1 MHVEVEFPTDD
12 RIQARSKEMVFEIGP
27 PSSHGGAPEAMGPFD
42 LVLSGLGLCTGYQ
55 VLAFLKERGLPRTGT
70 SLGISAV
77 HDEHTHL
84 LKTVSLEIRV
94 PEGFPEKYKDAL
106 IRAAGRCAVKTQL
119 GQAPEFE
126 FSVMPAGRRESEGQ
140 EDA

>member
-27 PSSHGGAPEAMGPFD
+27 PPSHGGAPEAMGPFD
-42 LVLSGLGLCTGYQ
+42 LLLSGLGLCTGYQ
-55 VLAFLKERGLPRTGT
+55 VLAFLKGRGLPRTEA
-70 SLGISAV
+70 SLNISAV
-77 HDEHTHL
+77 RDEHTHL

-94 PEGFPEKYKDAL
+94 PEGFPEKHKDAL
-106 IRAAGRCAVKTQL
+106 IRAAGRCAVKIQL

-126 FSVMPAGRRESEGQ
+126 FSVVPAGRRASERQ
-140 EDA
+140 EE